1 MSLNGPI
8 EITDADINEVESLMS
23 LRFDEPRRNII
34 KNMASIE
41 VNACPGSGKTTLL
54 VAKLAILAKK
64 WPFAHRGICVVSHTN
79 VARNEIENK
88 LGNTDVGK
96 ALLQYPHFI
105 GTIQSFVDTYISI
118 PYLKNSGRKIRLID
132 DDIVCERRWNM
143 IPSRLKYF
151 LSDIKG
157 KDKRICNPLKYH
169 NIYNIKVKE
178 TSDTYKALIK
188 TGNESREKGDYTFSE
203 MEQIAIQAV
212 DDNPDIARIV
222 RYRFPFVAVDETQ
235 DTKSNQWDVFDKL
248 FPYDSTI
255 IQSFGDANQA
265 IYDFDNDGE
274 EKLQFP
280 FRESPIQ
287 LNSSLRFV
295 PEIAN
300 LANPVAILKNEIEG
314 CHNPFSRNPLNTIFL
329 FDEGTINSVV
339 KTFAELV
346 LDSFSAEEISTFEKK
361 GVWVVGQI
369 HHGDGDFARDVSS
382 YFKEYKPECTGLQ
395 LKLSHL
401 IDFFYL
407 GMRKCKESL
416 NYVDGLDL
424 FAKGIFSLF
433 NRYPKEGFSFHNISR
448 SFSGML
454 NYCGDAVKEMD
465 LRSLFLNQIKLNS
478 IAKQQW
484 DAFLE
489 QIFRIFSN
497 IIDVD
502 MMRRDVSYIQWY
514 QDDDLALGSEKVNTS
529 CYYKG
534 DSLVKVHFGS
544 IHSVKGM
551 THLATL
557 VVETFRRTN
566 NIKKILPWLSKAA
579 KKSPAPNESSRMKC
593 LYVAMTRPMGLVCL
607 AIPKAS
613 LKSKDLQS
621 LQKLGWNIKDLT
633 CFGSNDA

>member
-1 MSLNGPI
+1 MSLCWPI

-23 LRFDEPRRNII
+23 LEFDEPRRNII
-34 KNMASIE
+34 KNMTSIE

-54 VAKLAILAKK
+54 VAKLAILARK

-79 VARNEIENK
+79 VARNEIEYK
-88 LGNTDVGK
+88 LGNTDIGK

-105 GTIQSFVDTYISI
+105 GTIQSFIDTNISI
-118 PYLKNSGRKIRLID
+118 PYIKNSGGKIRLID

-157 KDKRICNPLKYH
+157 KDKRICNPLKYP

-188 TGNESREKGDYTFSE
+188 IGNDSRGKGDYTFSE
-203 MEQIAIQAV
+203 MEQIAVQTI
-212 DDNPDIARIV
+212 DDNPDIARII

-235 DTKSNQWDVFDKL
+235 DTKSNQWNVFDKL
-248 FPYDSTI
+248 FPFDSTI

-265 IYDFDNDGE
+265 IYDFDNDCNE
-274 EKLQFP
+274 EKQFP
-280 FRESPIQ
+280 FRELPIQ
-287 LNSSLRFV
+287 LNNSLRFV

-300 LANPVAILKNEIEG
+300 LANPVAVLKNKIEG
-314 CHNPFSRNPLNTIFL
+314 SRNPFSGNPLNTIFL
-329 FDEGTINSVV
+329 FDERTIGSVV
-339 KTFAELV
+339 ETYAEMV
-346 LDSFSAEEISTFEKK
+346 LDSFSAEELLKFEKM

-369 HHGDGDFARDVSS
+369 HHGDGVFARDVSS

-401 IDFFYL
+401 IDYFYL

-416 NYVDGLDL
+416 NCIDVLDM

-433 NRYPKEGFSFHNISR
+433 GRYPKEGFSFHNISK
-448 SFSGML
+448 SFSGLL
-454 NYCGDAVKEMD
+454 NYCDDATKEVE
-465 LRSLFLNQIKLNS
+465 LRTLFLNQIKLSS
-478 IAKQQW
+478 ITKWQW

-497 IIDVD
+497 IIDAD
-502 MMRRDVSYIQWY
+502 MARRDFSYIQWC
-514 QDDDLALGSEKVNTS
+514 QEGDLALGGEKVNTL
-529 CYYKG
+529 CFYKDG
-534 DSLVKVHFGS
+534 LPVEVHFGS

-557 VVETFRRTN
+557 VVETFRRTY
-566 NIKKILPWLSKAA
+566 NIKNILPWLSETT
-579 KKSPAPNESSRMKC
+579 KKSPTPNELSRMKC

-607 AIPKAS
+607 AMPKAS
-613 LKSKDLQS
+613 LKSIDLQY
-621 LQKLGWNIKDLT
+621 LQKLGWNINDLT
-633 CFGSNDA
+633 CLEATDT

>member
-157 KDKRICNPLKYH
+157 KDKRICNPLKYP

-212 DDNPDIARIV
+212 DENLDIARII

-235 DTKSNQWDVFDKL
+235 DTKSNQWGIFDKL

-287 LNSSLRFV
+287 LNDSLRFV

-300 LANPVAILKNEIEG
+300 LANPVAILKNKIEG
-314 CHNPFSRNPLNTIFL
+314 KRNPFSRKTLNTIFL

-346 LDSFSAEEISTFEKK
+346 LDSFSAEEISKFEKM

-369 HHGDGDFARDVSS
+369 HHGDGGFARDVSS
-382 YFKEYKPECTGLQ
+382 YFKEYKPECASLQ

-401 IDFFYL
+401 IDYFYL

-433 NRYPKEGFSFHNISR
+433 NRYPKDGFSFRNISR

-454 NYCGDAVKEMD
+454 NYCGDATEEVE

-502 MMRRDVSYIQWY
+502 MTRRDISYIQWH
-514 QDDDLALGSEKVNTS
+514 QDDGLALGSEKVNTS

-534 DSLVKVHFGS
+534 DSLVKVNFGS

-557 VVETFRRTN
+557 VVETFRKTN
-566 NIKKILPWLSKAA
+566 NIKKILSWLSDAT
-579 KKSPAPNESSRMKC
+579 KKSPTPNESSRMKC
-593 LYVAMTRPMGLVCL
+593 LYVAMTRPMGLICL
-607 AIPKAS
+607 AIPKAFF
-613 LKSKDLQS
+613 KSKELQS
-621 LQKLGWNIKDLT
+621 LQRMGWNIKDLT
-633 CFGSNDA
+633 YSGSIDA